1 MKLLPSRRSQS
12 GVWQEG
18 VEPEAEVGIAVCP
31 GSAVSGCS
39 LAMVHKAFTQG
50 GFIFPRRE
58 RETLGRCQVA
68 FILGPGRNLFSE
80 KEANLST
87 NEER

>member
-1 MKLLPSRRSQS
+1 MFDRKP
-12 GVWQEG
+12 GAEAGTAVW
-18 VEPEAEVGIAVCP
+18 P

-39 LAMVHKAFTQG
+39 LAMVHKASTQD
-50 GFIFPRRE
+50 GFIFPKRK

-87 NEER
+87 NEGR